1 MRHDCYSIPMP
12 IWPKGAH
19 IPQMKILI
27 FLLSHFPLLIK
38 SLSFWK
44 HWQQKYK
51 RQGVPLY
58 WEGSFPGGPEESLWV
73 PQSQVSILHW
83 HKWDLNQVID
93 FHNCFV
99 YWVPSDLW
107 NSMILVFLEEVKWE
121 IHNISNAL
129 TNYNYKKCL
138 YTRTDSIRKPSKNL
152 VKKIKTQFF
161 CRDLYQDSIQ
171 ILGY

>member
-44 HWQQKYK
+44 HWQQKYEG
-51 RQGVPLY
+51 QGVPLY

-99 YWVPSDLW
+99 YWVPLIFGIPWFSFSWKKSNERYKTLVMHLQITITKSICILEPIPLGSHLKTLW
-107 NSMILVFLEEVKWE
+107 RKL
-121 IHNISNAL
+121 
-129 TNYNYKKCL
+129 
-138 YTRTDSIRKPSKNL
+138 KPSFS
-152 VKKIKTQFF
+152 VEICIKIPSK
-161 CRDLYQDSIQ
+161 L
-171 ILGY
+171 